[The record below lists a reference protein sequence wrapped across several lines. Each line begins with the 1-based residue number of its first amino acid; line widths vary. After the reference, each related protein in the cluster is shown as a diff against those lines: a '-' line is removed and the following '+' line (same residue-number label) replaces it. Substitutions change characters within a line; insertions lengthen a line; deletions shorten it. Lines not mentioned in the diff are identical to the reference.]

1 MCPDSSSKQRACRYK
16 GRGCRV
22 ERSRRRIRDHEK
34 FFCLFHPEPELRDYD
49 RMQMLK
55 NRDASA
61 GDQPRGKAT
70 YGAKAKTATQD
81 KENCMQAPSLMDDHR
96 AQTPLEAL
104 EEVKLSAN
112 SGGNREIGQAANATK
127 TQIKSANK
135 RPIIDTIQAQ
145 ADLIE
150 TLQARMEAMEEQV
163 RACKE
168 STDRSGAAWMR
179 CPRRST
185 STASSRSRSSQPA
198 SRSSRASRSK
208 SARSAA
214 ASSRSSRQ
222 RSKWT
227 SFNSIS
233 RPTTTYCPSRPR
245 TKLSQT

>member
-1 MCPDSSSKQRACRYK
+1 
-16 GRGCRV
+16 
-22 ERSRRRIRDHEK
+22 
-34 FFCLFHPEPELRDYD
+34 
-49 RMQMLK
+49 MLK

-145 ADLIE
+145 ANLIE

-168 STDRSGAAWMR
+168 STDRE
-179 CPRRST
+179 RRSVDALSKEVDFYRKQQEQKLAAGQQELT
-185 STASSRSRSSQPA
+185 SLT
-198 SRSSRASRSK
+198 
-208 SARSAA
+208 
-214 ASSRSSRQ
+214 
-222 RSKWT
+222 
-227 SFNSIS
+227 
-233 RPTTTYCPSRPR
+233 
-245 TKLSQT
+245 